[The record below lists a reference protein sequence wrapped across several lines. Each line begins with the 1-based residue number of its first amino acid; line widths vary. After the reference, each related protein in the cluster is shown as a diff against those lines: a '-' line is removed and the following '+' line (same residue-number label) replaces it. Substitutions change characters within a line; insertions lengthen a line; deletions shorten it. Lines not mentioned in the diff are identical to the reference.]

1 LTLDPTL
8 ILPCLS
14 QQSSKLPFMN
24 RCIGLLAAAVACSAQ
39 QISPSFDEQHAM
51 GMDQNPPGVTLTIS
65 TRDGHST
72 YHLSDMLWFRLSFTN
87 KNSDVYT
94 VELDSA
100 MNKAG
105 VSDDFVIQR
114 PDTTVPIHS
123 QPSLM
128 GYVCCDTNRRYLRK
142 EPLVAETALRIE
154 YLERSLNFRLGNS
167 LVIGAIPSLA
177 EKLKPGEYAIFL
189 QSRRLMKG
197 WPKSEHDQYH
207 SVSDVVVTSNNV
219 LHITI
224 LPDVPKESGG
234 KP

>member
-1 LTLDPTL
+1 
-8 ILPCLS
+8 
-14 QQSSKLPFMN
+14 MN
-24 RCIGLLAAAVACSAQ
+24 RCIGLLAVSVACSAQ
-39 QISPSFDEQHAM
+39 QISPSFDEQHAK
-51 GMDQNPPGVTLTIS
+51 GVEQNPPGVTLTIS
-65 TRDGHST
+65 TRDGHSA
-72 YHLSDMLWFRLSFTN
+72 YHISDTLYFKLSFTN

-114 PDTTVPIHS
+114 ADTTPPIHS

-128 GYVCCDTNRRYLRK
+128 GYVCCDTNRRYLGK

-154 YLERSLNFRLGNS
+154 YLERSLNFRLRNS
-167 LVIGAIPSLA
+167 QVPGAIPPFAQRLG
-177 EKLKPGEYAIFL
+177 PGEYTIFL
-189 QSRRLMKG
+189 QSRRLMRG
-197 WPKSEHDQYH
+197 WPKSQHDQYH
-207 SVSDVVVTSNNV
+207 TVSDIVVTSNNV

-224 LPDVPKESGG
+224 LPDVPKENIG